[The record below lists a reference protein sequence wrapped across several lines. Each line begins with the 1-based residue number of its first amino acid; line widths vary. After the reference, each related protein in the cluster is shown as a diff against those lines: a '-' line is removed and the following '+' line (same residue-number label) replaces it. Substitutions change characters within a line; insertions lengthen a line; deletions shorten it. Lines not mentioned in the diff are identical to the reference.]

1 VPVID
6 PGYGNARKRKPAQR
20 RGAIGRGA
28 DTTTARPARTPAR
41 KPVYGP
47 PAPPPKRTGVFAPG
61 APKPATRPI
70 RVAQRQAQVKVDR
83 ARRALPAPT
92 LAAPPIIH
100 VGAGR
105 ASGAPMP
112 RAQVEAFLRSEGR
125 VTDHA
130 RKQIVTS
137 IRANLGNTRG
147 RERQEMTQRLIR
159 EIATDPR
166 LAPTRRAIKHY
177 TALEAK
183 TATPQ
188 TRATVK
194 AGPKPRKARVG
205 VGPLAATVNLTAAS
219 RAITVAAEKAAPGLT
234 RTTAEAKFGKNALS
248 DLAHLPL
255 MAPQTA
261 YQIAAAAKEAAGGD
275 TKRAKALAK
284 SFTEGVIGHAA
295 RGDWNGLADYFVQHP
310 VFAILEISGGKGV
323 VGRGTGAVMRSGAI
337 GKGAQRAASTARR
350 DLNLS
355 GEGARVA
362 DRQHYS
368 PDVITKAVQV
378 ALERKRNG
386 KSRAQDHRLRRRAD
400 FESDMAAASSRA
412 VRADEARKA
421 VAAKPKGPLAEVVGL
436 VVQGV
441 VRPKTIEADLRKELG
456 RLDHAHATAEFST
469 GAQKRQN
476 RATADAIRKVLDSP
490 AAMRR
495 IGEVAQSGRT
505 NVRAINAHETRA
517 TDLGA
522 ITPERADRAKLFPAA
537 QAHLGAEYSDAP
549 FRAAREREVAAARR
563 LRSATAERQNA
574 RVTYARRASR
584 AQRRLA
590 ETKRA
595 YLRGDETYSLLR
607 PPTARRR
614 RARRSCETRYAK
626 RKGPAAGRGQSR
638 GRYVQP
644 HGWRS
649 ADHARRGS
657 GRSAVR
663 RVSTRR
669 SRPGPA

>member
-61 APKPATRPI
+61 APKPATRPLQ
-70 RVAQRQAQVKVDR
+70 VAQRQAQVKVDR

-234 RTTAEAKFGKNALS
+234 RTTAEAKFGRNALS

-284 SFTEGVIGHAA
+284 SFTEGVIGHAV

-400 FESDMAAASSRA
+400 FESDMAAASSRRPGRRGA
-412 VRADEARKA
+412 QGGLREAEGATRGGRRPRRAGRRPAEDDRGGPAEGTRAPRSRARDRRVLDGRAEAAEPGDGGRDPEGARQPRRRCAGSARSRSRAERTSVRSTRTRRGR
-421 VAAKPKGPLAEVVGL
+421 GPRG
-436 VVQGV
+436 
-441 VRPKTIEADLRKELG
+441 
-456 RLDHAHATAEFST
+456 DHA
-469 GAQKRQN
+469 GA
-476 RATADAIRKVLDSP
+476 
-490 AAMRR
+490 
-495 IGEVAQSGRT
+495 
-505 NVRAINAHETRA
+505 
-517 TDLGA
+517 
-522 ITPERADRAKLFPAA
+522 ADRAKLFPAA
-537 QAHLGAEYSDAP
+537 QAHLGAEYG
-549 FRAAREREVAAARR
+549 RA
-563 LRSATAERQNA
+563 
-574 RVTYARRASR
+574 
-584 AQRRLA
+584 
-590 ETKRA
+590 
-595 YLRGDETYSLLR
+595 
-607 PPTARRR
+607 
-614 RARRSCETRYAK
+614 
-626 RKGPAAGRGQSR
+626 
-638 GRYVQP
+638 VQ
-644 HGWRS
+644 G
-649 ADHARRGS
+649 GS
-657 GRSAVR
+657 
-663 RVSTRR
+663 
-669 SRPGPA
+669 